1 MLLLKMIKHLWEM
14 CSWGKKKKKKM
25 KDLTYIDGES
35 SVVWLETQESFLI
48 LDFQGLMPAQA
59 AAVTVSEITNPCW
72 PALFLATDLLLPL
85 FHPAVLFLALCR
97 AVLCPVWGEPGSCR
111 SWQTPVLRQGACSV
125 TMDNTCASKCL
136 CCLHN
141 WEVSHSSS
149 LFKAC

>member
-14 CSWGKKKKKKM
+14 CSWGKKKKK
-25 KDLTYIDGES
+25 DERPYIYRWRKLSGVTGNS
-35 SVVWLETQESFLI
+35 ESFLI